1 MTTTTIPLTAEGR
14 TVVGANWV
22 ANPGP
27 WWVPPGLEK
36 TQGPNANMPAYRTVF
51 FGGTRDYKDDE
62 DGFQV
67 YHSRGYRKWQRRAN
81 RGRNR
86 NQDYGVYE
94 EDDSYDFDDQQA

>member
-14 TVVGANWV
+14 AVVGANWV

-36 TQGPNANMPAYRTVF
+36 TQGPNANPPTYRNVF

-62 DGFQV
+62 DGMQI
-67 YHSRGYRKWQRRAN
+67 YHTPGYRKALRRAKRN
-81 RGRNR
+81 RGRN
-86 NQDYGVYE
+86 QDYSVYE
-94 EDDSYDFDDQQA
+94 EDDSYNFDDGQA